1 MKNNPLGAV
10 LNLLIVCSLWWLDIY
25 AKNRLIALA
34 IIFVKILLLTSIPLI
49 LIWRLLF

>member
-25 AKNRLIALA
+25 AKNRSIALA

-49 LIWRLLF
+49 LTWRLLF